1 MNIEYTKI
9 GDYLLPNL
17 VIKNKNY
24 EQINKYGYLKLNYI
38 KEHKKRLYQ
47 TLLMKNELT
56 NHLFSVSKD
65 CENRYNI
72 LMNKKEE
79 YLKRLPGFNCGG
91 CGYGSCE
98 GMAEAMC
105 KSIENYKKC
114 KPLKGEKLK
123 EMEEYLDGR
132 NH

>member
-1 MNIEYTKI
+1 MI
-9 GDYLLPNL
+9 GILIITIFALIISIIL
-17 VIKNKNY
+17 VTFNKQ
-24 EQINKYGYLKLNYI
+24 ENKA
-38 KEHKKRLYQ
+38 
-47 TLLMKNELT
+47 
-56 NHLFSVSKD
+56 
-65 CENRYNI
+65 
-72 LMNKKEE
+72 EE

-114 KPLKGEKLK
+114 KPLKGEKLE

>member
-1 MNIEYTKI
+1 MI
-9 GDYLLPNL
+9 GILLITIFAL
-17 VIKNKNY
+17 LIGIVLTVLD
-24 EQINKYGYLKLNYI
+24 Q
-38 KEHKKRLYQ
+38 KEP
-47 TLLMKNELT
+47 
-56 NHLFSVSKD
+56 S
-65 CENRYNI
+65 
-72 LMNKKEE
+72 KKEE

-123 EMEEYLDGR
+123 EMEEYLYGR